1 METKLLFGHKTHI
14 KKPNA
19 YFLLGICI
27 VFIIAISASLLV
39 SYSYLV
45 REIKI
50 LVDSNTSLNQTELDK
65 MISTKRSNFFKYYLF
80 RYILNAITVIIFA
93 LYCVFAINRITVGY
107 VFVGLWLIVWFGS
120 AFGELILYKTLST
133 ISIINLVLFSLVL
146 ISFYFIVK
154 DISENKRQ
162 LRYQKTKKRQ
172 YSF

>member
-1 METKLLFGHKTHI
+1 METKLFFGHKTHI

-19 YFLLGICI
+19 YFLLAICI
-27 VFIIAISASLLV
+27 VFVIAISASLLV

-50 LVDSNTSLNQTELDK
+50 LVDSNTVSDSTELNK
-65 MISTKRSNFFKYYLF
+65 IIGSKRSNFFKYYLF
-80 RYILNAITVIIFA
+80 RYILNTITVIIFA
-93 LYCVFAINRITVGY
+93 IYCIFAINRITVGY

-120 AFGELILYKTLST
+120 AFGELILYRTLST
-133 ISIINLVLFSLVL
+133 ISIINIVLFVSVL

-162 LRYQKTKKRQ
+162 LRYQKTKKRE